1 MPVHFRKT
9 IAIAVVAGV
18 LGSGLAPAM
27 AADWDDADYGWGQHG
42 RGDGHWRQGGWNR
55 GDWDDDG
62 PAAAAA
68 AVGGFALGAAAGAAY
83 QPRYGGCYAVTR
95 PIYDYWGNVVDYRRV
110 EVCE

>member
-1 MPVHFRKT
+1 MPVPFRKT
-9 IAIAVVAGV
+9 IAIAVMAGV

-27 AADWDDADYGWGQHG
+27 AADWDDAGYGWG
-42 RGDGHWRQGGWNR
+42 RGG
-55 GDWDDDG
+55 WDDDG
-62 PAAAAA
+62 SAAA
-68 AVGGFALGAAAGAAY
+68 AVGGFAFGAVAGAAF